1 MSRPKRIYIYGAGG
15 AGRELAFALSLENR
29 WSVQGFIDDT
39 PGKAGHVVSG
49 IPVIGHIGRFTGKE
63 VPIAVCICND
73 PSIKRAV
80 VSRAMAQ
87 GQHDFP
93 AIIGSQKSIVAPS
106 AKLGIGCI
114 VSLPDNFI
122 SPDVVLGDFVFVNCA
137 TRIGHD
143 VTVGDYTTI
152 FSGIDIGGF
161 AQIGADC
168 VIGSASVINP
178 HVKIGD
184 GSIIGA
190 GSVVVKD
197 IPAGVVAAGNPARFI
212 REVR

>member
-1 MSRPKRIYIYGAGG
+1 MRTPKEIYIYGAGG
-15 AGRELAFALSLENR
+15 AGRELAFTLSLENR

-39 PGKAGHVVSG
+39 PALQGKIIDGISVVG
-49 IPVIGHIGRFTGKE
+49 NIGRFTGRE
-63 VPIAVCICND
+63 VPIAVCICD
-73 PSIKRAV
+73 KPYKRGV

-87 GQHDFP
+87 GQNDFP
-93 AIIGSQKSIVAPS
+93 CIIGSQQSIVAPS
-106 AKLGIGCI
+106 VRLGDGCI
-114 VSLPDNFI
+114 ISLPHNFI
-122 SPDVVLGDFVFVNCA
+122 SPGVILGNFVFVNCA

-161 AQIGADC
+161 ARIGADC
-168 VIGSASVINP
+168 VIGSGSVINP
-178 HVKIGD
+178 HITIGD

-190 GSVVVKD
+190 GSVVVND
-197 IPAGVVAAGNPARFI
+197 IPAGVIAAGCPAKII